1 MKKTFGEHLRDLREA
16 RKLTLRDIEEMS
28 GISNAYL
35 SQVES
40 GTRGTPTVPV
50 LRRLAGALGMRMT
63 ELLDYSM
70 PEDDEHEIR
79 RYTAEQ
85 RGIRARTGSVLGR
98 QNMNAR
104 PELGRRMVPVSAL
117 YIYRTYKQLS
127 DESKKSLYDF
137 LRFLMMQDRRKKFLR
152 NRVIRPRTSLRDDD
166 TRG

>member
-1 MKKTFGEHLRDLREA
+1 MKKTFGEHLRDMREA

-50 LRRLAGALGMRMT
+50 LRRLAAALGMRMT
-63 ELLDYSM
+63 ELLAYSM
-70 PEDDEHEIR
+70 PDEDDEHEIR
-79 RYTAEQ
+79 RYIGKEIPT
-85 RGIRARTGSVLGR
+85 RRVIVRI
-98 QNMNAR
+98 NMNVR
-104 PELGRRMVPVSAL
+104 PELGKRMVSVSAL
-117 YIYRTYKQLS
+117 YIYRAYKQLS

-152 NRVIRPRTSLRDDD
+152 NRVVRPQPAIRRDDSRD
-166 TRG
+166 